1 MGFSHLPS
9 PVVGRSP
16 AGGAGRAAAGCPRR
30 GLPMQTP
37 AGCRAR
43 AGPGAAWHHCLPSTE
58 ILPSAPLPSGSL
70 SLPFLT
76 PWLCLLGTSSI
87 RLFAQRGFRDSLRVH
102 RLENTFGNAPFHAP
116 SPAPVPSAN
125 PRAVLAEGS
134 SRHIS
139 QHISQHTACPALQL
153 GAVLDRAAARHDVS
167 STVVSLSPASL
178 GASCAL
184 ALALARPPCLR
195 TFFYSTIP
203 QGFLFNCFF
212 FFFPFIF
219 PFLHPL
225 PSSAFVS
232 FSCFS
237 FPELLT
243 PSCSPE
249 TARSVLSP
257 LNHSPPSCLLSP
269 PPHRSL
275 LTANVWLCH
284 PPLCPHSHPLSLSLC
299 QPGAPH
305 ALQPPQ

>member
-16 AGGAGRAAAGCPRR
+16 AGGAGRADAGCPRR

-87 RLFAQRGFRDSLRVH
+87 RLFAQRGFRVSLRVH

-116 SPAPVPSAN
+116 SPTPVPSAN
-125 PRAVLAEGS
+125 PRAVLAKGS
-134 SRHIS
+134 SR
-139 QHISQHTACPALQL
+139 HISQHTACPALQL

-178 GASCAL
+178 GTSCAL

-195 TFFYSTIP
+195 AFFYSTIP

-212 FFFPFIF
+212 FSLLFFPSFIPYPAALSSLF
-219 PFLHPL
+219 PVSPFL
-225 PSSAFVS
+225 S
-232 FSCFS
+232 
-237 FPELLT
+237 
-243 PSCSPE
+243 
-249 TARSVLSP
+249 
-257 LNHSPPSCLLSP
+257 
-269 PPHRSL
+269 SL
-275 LTANVWLCH
+275 LLPA
-284 PPLCPHSHPLSLSLC
+284 PQRP
-299 QPGAPH
+299 PGASSPH
-305 ALQPPQ
+305 